1 MKILHTDGDVKW
13 AGQSDAI
20 DIAEVEMKPFVI
32 PFDPAVGKGL
42 VETSL
47 LPLGMNIT
55 RVTTTFADSMCGQ
68 IFPLVDVDVSFPE
81 NVFSVKSA
89 KHGRVIEVDYMT
101 DGDYTYSDNFDLFQ
115 FSKQTKYLPQMDT
128 SQSAEVIMLK
138 AGWSTL
144 CNLAG
149 DETVHKIIDGL
160 HLNDSPSAEVVEVP
174 PKVRSLLHDSFGSN
188 FHGEVNILFQQSK
201 VLDYLCALASFL
213 TGVSNQVS
221 KVTQE
226 DKIRNLHQQLLS
238 LEGCVP
244 TMDALASQYGLSART
259 LNNQFKAIYKES
271 IFSFIHKQRLRR
283 AKELLVGSRTPIKV
297 ISHSLGYR
305 YVSHFTSA
313 FRNEYGVPPSVFRH
327 SLE

>member
-20 DIAEVEMKPFVI
+20 DIAEVEMKAFVI
-32 PFDPAVGKGL
+32 PFDPVVGKGL

-47 LPLGMNIT
+47 LPLEMNIT
-55 RVTTTFADSMCGQ
+55 RVTTTFSDAMSGQ
-68 IFPLVDVDVSFPE
+68 LFPLVDVDVSFPE

-89 KHGRVIEVDYMT
+89 KYGRVVEVDYMT
-101 DGDYTYSDNFDLFQ
+101 DGEYTYSDNFDLFQ

-128 SQSAEVIMLK
+128 SRPTEVIMLK

-174 PKVRSLLHDSFGSN
+174 SKVRSLLHDSFGCN
-188 FHGEVNILFQQSK
+188 FYGEVNILFQQSK
-201 VLDYLCALASFL
+201 VLDYLSALASFL
-213 TGVSNQVS
+213 TGASNQES

-238 LEGCVP
+238 LEADTP
-244 TMDALASQYGLSART
+244 TMDSLASQYGLSART

-271 IFSFIHKQRLRR
+271 IFSFVHKQRLRR
-283 AKELLVGSRTPIKV
+283 AKELLVGGDMPIKV
-297 ISHSLGYR
+297 ISYSLGYR

-313 FRNEYGVPPSVFRH
+313 FRKEYGVTPNAFRH
-327 SLE
+327 SPK

>member
-20 DIAEVEMKPFVI
+20 DIAEVEIKPFVI
-32 PFDPAVGKGL
+32 PFDPAVGQGL

-47 LPLGMNIT
+47 LPLEMNIT

-68 IFPLVDVDVSFPE
+68 LFPLVDVDVSFPE

-101 DGDYTYSDNFDLFQ
+101 DADFTYSGNFDLFQ

-128 SQSAEVIMLK
+128 SLPTEVIMLK

-149 DETVHKIIDGL
+149 DETVQKIIDGL
-160 HLNDSPSAEVVEVP
+160 HLNEPPSAEIVEIP
-174 PKVRSLLHDSFGSN
+174 SEIRSLLHDSFDSH
-188 FHGEVNILFQQSK
+188 FHSDVNILFQQSK
-201 VLDYLCALASFL
+201 VLDYLCSLATFF
-213 TGVSNQVS
+213 TGVSNNEP

-226 DKIRNLHQQLLS
+226 DIIRNLHQQLLNI
-238 LEGCVP
+238 ERDVP
-244 TMDALASQYGLSART
+244 TMDALASEYGLSART
-259 LNNQFKAIYKES
+259 LNNQFKAMYKES

-283 AKELLVGSRTPIKV
+283 AKEFLMEGGTPIKV

-313 FRNEYGVPPSVFRH
+313 FRKEYGVTPNAFRH
-327 SLE
+327 SPE

>member
-1 MKILHTDGDVKW
+1 MKILHTEGDVKW

-32 PFDPAVGKGL
+32 PFDPAVGQGL

-47 LPLGMNIT
+47 LPLEMNIT
-55 RVTTTFADSMCGQ
+55 RVTTIFADSMCGQ
-68 IFPLVDVDVSFPE
+68 LFPLVDVDVSFPE

-128 SQSAEVIMLK
+128 SQPTEVIMLNV
-138 AGWSTL
+138 GWATFRQLISVKTANNIL
-144 CNLAG
+144 
-149 DETVHKIIDGL
+149 DGL
-160 HLNDSPSAEVVEVP
+160 HLNDSPSAEIVEIP
-174 PKVRSLLHDSFGSN
+174 SEIRSLLHDSFDPH
-188 FHGEVNILFQQSK
+188 FHGDVNVLFQQSK
-201 VLDYLCALASFL
+201 VLDYLCALATFL
-213 TGVSNQVS
+213 TGVSNNEP

-238 LEGCVP
+238 LERDVP

-259 LNNQFKAIYKES
+259 LNNQFKAMYKES

-283 AKELLVGSRTPIKV
+283 AKELLVGGGTPIKV

-313 FRNEYGVPPSVFRH
+313 FRSEYGVTPNAFRH
-327 SLE
+327 SRG